1 MHVLNLFFQFFFQ
14 FFFSIFFQFF
24 FKLYVVHRGCPGD
37 FFLPAS
43 RDAGNRIAHGTT
55 ILLAFVKDKE
65 I

>member
-1 MHVLNLFFQFFFQ
+1 MLLPSSKRVTPQHPL
-14 FFFSIFFQFF
+14 
-24 FKLYVVHRGCPGD
+24 
-37 FFLPAS
+37 FLPAS